1 MGSVLARAIYIANLV
16 AQCLIVVTGAVV
28 RLTASGLGCPTWPQ
42 CVPGSFTPVAHQAQ
56 AWHKDVEFG
65 NRLLTFALVILA
77 VAAVAIALVDAVR
90 ARRNQRA
97 VRRDIVALAFI
108 PILGTVAQAVLGGI
122 TVLTGLNPLTVG
134 AHLLVSMAIIAGTVA
149 LVARASSPV
158 PRAPIVPGAIRAL
171 AWALLID
178 AAAVVSVG
186 VIVTGSGPHAGDAA
200 SSRLSLDTRMVA
212 WFHAD
217 LVLLLLGLTVG
228 LLVALVVTHGPRSAR
243 RRVLAVLLIAL
254 AQGALGYTQYFLG
267 VPELLVALHVTGAV
281 LLWVCVV
288 SVIPAL
294 SAGPKGRVSAGMDR
308 SPRAETAAPGR

>member
-77 VAAVAIALVDAVR
+77 IAAIVIALVDAVQ
-90 ARRNQRA
+90 RRIQRA

-171 AWALLID
+171 AWALLFD

-228 LLVALVVTHGPRSAR
+228 LLVALVVTHGSLGLHAVLPGRTGTAGGTARHRRGPAMGLRRLRYPRTQRRPQRSRQCRNGSIATSRNSSAR
-243 RRVLAVLLIAL
+243 
-254 AQGALGYTQYFLG
+254 
-267 VPELLVALHVTGAV
+267 
-281 LLWVCVV
+281 
-288 SVIPAL
+288 
-294 SAGPKGRVSAGMDR
+294 
-308 SPRAETAAPGR
+308 